1 MLVAGVSVSSTVCPL
16 FFVAQNLTIC
26 EEKKK
31 RNCFKSPAI
40 IYRAGVTILQS
51 LCSDLVKVYMCKIS
65 NQAEKV
71 GSGERE

>member
-1 MLVAGVSVSSTVCPL
+1 MAVVMLVAGVSVSSTVCPL

-40 IYRAGVTILQS
+40 IYRAGVIIL
-51 LCSDLVKVYMCKIS
+51 
-65 NQAEKV
+65 
-71 GSGERE
+71 